1 MLTQE
6 KCWLAGVRLHRVEPG
21 DACRQGPER
30 RDTPGKGASHSVE
43 PWQSL
48 AREYQTAPSS
58 CSGLRLGG
66 SNVCWYRGHLQT
78 SIFSAWAAASSS
90 GMGPQGSQQKHKC
103 KVSSL
108 CFGAWVQPSG
118 GTLETRCGFTL
129 RHCFE
134 KLQRCGIVEAFL
146 LLCRRWCSNQIP
158 AFTF

>member
-1 MLTQE
+1 MH
-6 KCWLAGVRLHRVEPG
+6 ADRVPRGVTL
-21 DACRQGPER
+21 
-30 RDTPGKGASHSVE
+30 
-43 PWQSL
+43 L
-48 AREYQTAPSS
+48 ARVPATVLNPGSLWLRNIKQSAPSS